1 MMKLLG
7 LVALVSVVIAATVV
21 ITRYSDDILAAFT
34 SWTDSS
40 AQVPGLIPFQAVLT
54 DSTGA
59 LVDDGDYTVTSAFY
73 SATAGGTPLCPA
85 GAVPG
90 LLPVCRHAGE
100 SEPLVRANGLYSV
113 HRGYEA
119 IWPWSGRGFWST

>member
-7 LVALVSVVIAATVV
+7 MVALVSVVIAATVV
-21 ITRYSDDILAAFT
+21 ITKHSDDILAAFT

-59 LVDDGDYTVTSAFY
+59 LVEDGDHT
-73 SATAGGTPLCPA
+73 
-85 GAVPG
+85 
-90 LLPVCRHAGE
+90 
-100 SEPLVRANGLYSV
+100 
-113 HRGYEA
+113 
-119 IWPWSGRGFWST
+119 